1 MLYNAIIEYANTV
14 SDDDLSI
21 DMRPIWKKIA
31 LLKTVHEI
39 LDKEFDK
46 SLRECYVAL
55 QLELVKLLMPYN
67 FIFYKIYL
75 QYNKYLD
82 ASEAVYGSYYNELL
96 LCGIQRFIHE
106 QWGGRFA

>member
-1 MLYNAIIEYANTV
+1 MLYNAIIEYSKTV
-14 SDDDLSI
+14 NDEDI
-21 DMRPIWKKIA
+21 NATMRPIWKKIE

-46 SLRECYVAL
+46 SLRECSVAL
-55 QLELVKLLMPYN
+55 QLELIKLLMPYN
-67 FIFYKIYL
+67 FIFYKIYN
-75 QYNKYLD
+75 QYQKYIN

-96 LCGIQRFIHE
+96 LCGIQGFIHE